1 MRFDDRA
8 DAGRRLAEAL
18 AEYAGRDDVVV
29 LALPRGGVPVAFEVA
44 QRLDVPLD
52 VMVTRKLGVPG
63 HEELAMGAVASGGVQ
78 FVNRALVDAL
88 GVDERDI
95 ALVTERES
103 AELARREHAY
113 RGDRP
118 PPDVEG
124 RTVIL
129 VDDGIATGAT
139 LRAAAIAL
147 LERGPERLVIA
158 APTGAPDSAEALR
171 EVADEVLCLDT
182 PEPYVAVGAW
192 YRSFG
197 QVDDATV
204 TELLDRHARSRQ
216 EAPPRR

>member
-18 AEYAGRDDVVV
+18 AEYAGRDDVVI

-78 FVNRALVDAL
+78 FVNRAPVDAL

-103 AELARREHAY
+103 AELARRERAY

-118 PPDVEG
+118 PPHVEG

>member
-1 MRFDDRA
+1 
-8 DAGRRLAEAL
+8 
-18 AEYAGRDDVVV
+18 
-29 LALPRGGVPVAFEVA
+29 VA
-44 QRLDVPLD
+44 
-52 VMVTRKLGVPG
+52 
-63 HEELAMGAVASGGVQ
+63 
-78 FVNRALVDAL
+78 
-88 GVDERDI
+88 
-95 ALVTERES
+95 ERES
-103 AELARREHAY
+103 AELARRERAY

-139 LRAAAIAL
+139 LRAAAVAL

-192 YRSFG
+192 YHSFG
-197 QVDDATV
+197 QVDDRTV
-204 TELLDRHARSRQ
+204 TELLARHATGRETSR
-216 EAPPRR
+216 P